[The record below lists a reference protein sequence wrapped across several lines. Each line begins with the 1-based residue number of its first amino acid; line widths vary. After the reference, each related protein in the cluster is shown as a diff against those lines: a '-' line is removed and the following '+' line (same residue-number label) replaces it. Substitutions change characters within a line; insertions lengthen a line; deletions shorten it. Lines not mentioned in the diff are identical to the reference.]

1 MDLFPLLQD
10 YIQQEKAVVL
20 ATVIDGPDDLV
31 GAKMLVPAEGE
42 LRGSLLAA
50 ALRDEVI
57 NQARRLL
64 YQERSVVQTFGQA
77 RVFFD
82 VYSPPL
88 QLIVVGAVHV
98 AISLVT
104 FARELGFRTAIVDPR
119 TAFATPERFPHVDQL
134 VHQWPDEALPQL
146 GLTPNT
152 YIALLTHDPK
162 LDDPA
167 LMVALPSQ
175 AAYIGALGSKTTHAK
190 RVERLRQAGL
200 SGEQIARLHAPIGL
214 ELGGR
219 TPAEIA
225 LSVISEIVVVRRRA
239 EAAASGLLPEDS
251 V

>member
-104 FARELGFRTAIVDPR
+104 FA
-119 TAFATPERFPHVDQL
+119 
-134 VHQWPDEALPQL
+134 
-146 GLTPNT
+146 
-152 YIALLTHDPK
+152 
-162 LDDPA
+162 
-167 LMVALPSQ
+167 
-175 AAYIGALGSKTTHAK
+175 
-190 RVERLRQAGL
+190 
-200 SGEQIARLHAPIGL
+200 
-214 ELGGR
+214 
-219 TPAEIA
+219 
-225 LSVISEIVVVRRRA
+225 
-239 EAAASGLLPEDS
+239 
-251 V
+251 